1 MPKIGPTELV
11 GIFIIVITW
20 LVPIAAGVWAIITL
34 HRIHSERKSIQSRLE
49 EIESAVRK
57 NFPQQ

>member
-1 MPKIGPTELV
+1 MSKIGPTELV
-11 GIFIIVITW
+11 VLFIGVFIW

-34 HRIHSERKSIQSRLE
+34 HRIHSEQRSILSRLE

-57 NFPQQ
+57 NLPQQ